1 MAIRES
7 LCKIETRTKDME
19 PKASPEKDKLG
30 QIGILAWLTNQNVR
44 DLKETVNKYI
54 QDASDKEDS
63 LILRLVIVRDELHR
77 IWTEL
82 NPS

>member
-1 MAIRES
+1 MATKQIV
-7 LCKIETRTKDME
+7 LIIETRTIVVE
-19 PKASPEKDKLG
+19 AKASPEKDKFG
-30 QIGILAWLTNQNVR
+30 QMGVLTWLTNQNVR

-54 QDASDKEDS
+54 QDAPEKDDS
-63 LILRLVIVRDELHR
+63 LIKRLVFVNYQLHN

>member
-1 MAIRES
+1 
-7 LCKIETRTKDME
+7 ME